1 MIKINKDS
9 PEVAKAEKAHWEWVR
24 SNFKIKEP
32 KPPQNASREV
42 KGAFTKAVNRKKRLY
57 ELLGFITEKQK
68 KDQNYFAEDKD
79 QEFEELICTQP
90 SQLKRV
96 RDSLK
101 FKNLVVEKSSQL
113 KEYLKKKKDLKN
125 DQDNEA
131 LKNEVEA
138 LEAVVKNDLDEY
150 NKKKK
155 LSDEI
160 QQLLGYKKLY
170 DKESSWNA
178 YSLCDSLKLTVCPYC
193 NRQYVFTAKNEEGE
207 WKCRPQL
214 DHFYVKSKYPF
225 LSCSFYNLIP
235 SCPFCN
241 EGKND
246 CDKDTIY
253 PYLEEFG
260 NNAVFR
266 MDGDEIKIVKTAQK
280 SFIPKA
286 SYKISIEKKFSESE
300 IAIDRVQGHKI
311 EKFKKLVKNSN
322 DVFHLEILYN
332 GHQLELKNLLVK
344 YAAILGVN
352 LEKYAEIYYEEKNVS
367 EEKKE
372 SLKKILLGLPLF
384 FDDGDDY
391 PLRKFKTDIINQLDE
406 V

>member
-9 PEVAKAEKAHWEWVR
+9 PEVTDAEKAHWEWVR
-24 SNFKIKEP
+24 LNFKIKEP
-32 KPPQNASREV
+32 QPPQTASRED
-42 KGAFTKAVNRKKRLY
+42 KGVFTKSVNRKKRLY
-57 ELLGFITEKQK
+57 ELLGFITEEQK
-68 KDQNYFAEDKD
+68 KDKTYFAEDKD
-79 QEFEELICTQP
+79 QEFEDLIRVKP
-90 SQLKRV
+90 SQLKMI
-96 RDSLK
+96 RDSSK
-101 FKNLVVEKSSQL
+101 FKNLVVEESDQL

-125 DQDNEA
+125 DPNNET
-131 LKNEVEA
+131 LKEEVNA
-138 LEAVVKNDLDEY
+138 LEGVVDDDLDEY
-150 NKKKK
+150 NKKKE

-160 QQLLGYKKLY
+160 QQLLGYEKLY
-170 DKESSWNA
+170 DKDSQWNA
-178 YSLCDSLKLTVCPYC
+178 YKLCDSLKLTVCPYC
-193 NRQYVFTAKNEEGE
+193 NRQYIFTAKNEEGK

-266 MDGDEIKIVKTAQK
+266 MDGDEIKIVKTEQK
-280 SFIPKA
+280 NFIPKA
-286 SYKISIEKKFSESE
+286 RYKISLENFFSENE
-300 IAIDRVQGHKI
+300 NAKDLVQGHKI
-311 EKFKKLVKNSN
+311 REYEQLVENSN

-344 YAAILGVN
+344 YAAVLGVN

-391 PLRKFKTDIINQLDE
+391 PLRKFKTDIINQLDD